1 MKQITSTICSGA
13 MHCLHL
19 RNRPFRNYRYDNKH
33 NMFLQSVAAQCIAPL
48 QLKYRIIRFFIVNI
62 FVIFL
67 FNSFAIP
74 TPIILIFGKFYWQK
88 YVS

>member
-1 MKQITSTICSGA
+1 
-13 MHCLHL
+13 
-19 RNRPFRNYRYDNKH
+19 
-33 NMFLQSVAAQCIAPL
+33 MFFQQNSFAKIGKKNGKEKSHQQSVAAQCIAPL